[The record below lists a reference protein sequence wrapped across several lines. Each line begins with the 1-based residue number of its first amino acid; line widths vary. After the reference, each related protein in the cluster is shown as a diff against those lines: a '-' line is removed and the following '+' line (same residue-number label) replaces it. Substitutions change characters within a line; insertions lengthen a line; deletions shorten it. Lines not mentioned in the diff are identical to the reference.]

1 MGEAA
6 RARLWGRLHA
16 IGASRFVRDVATVAS
31 GIAAAQA
38 ISLAFM
44 PLLTRLYGPRA
55 FGELAAFTAV
65 VGIVTPLATL
75 GYSNAIVMPRT
86 GEGAAA
92 VARLS
97 LLCTAL
103 VTPLACL
110 CVFLFQPHLARWTG
124 LEAAPDLLYLIP
136 VSLVLVALL
145 SVANQSAIREELF
158 RAKTSSYVAS
168 KLVDN
173 VGKLLGGL
181 VAPSGFLLIVFFLVS
196 SAVNFAML
204 LRLVPRQGV
213 FLVRRWFGTAGAS
226 QSARE
231 QRAFA
236 LYRMPQSILNATA
249 MGLPVLLL
257 TSFFGAPAAGQY
269 SLAVLVLGAPVML
282 LGQSVGEVFYP
293 RITARIRD
301 GSADAA
307 AHLAKATVILFLV
320 ALPPFGL
327 VMLFGP
333 WLFEF
338 AFGAEWTLAG
348 RYAQWIALW
357 SVGMLTS
364 TASIEAFPVLQ
375 LQHYLF
381 FQEVLSISLR
391 VAALYAGF
399 AYFGSDLVAIALYS
413 VVGLLLTTALCIAPF
428 IRMRRHARLSYG

>member
-1 MGEAA
+1 MSDAA
-6 RARLWGRLHA
+6 HARLRGRLRA

-44 PLLTRLYGPRA
+44 PVLTRLYGPRP

-65 VGIVTPLATL
+65 VGIVTPIATL
-75 GYSNAIVMPRT
+75 GYANAIVMPRT
-86 GEGAAA
+86 EEGAAA

-97 LLCTAL
+97 LLCTA
-103 VTPLACL
+103 VVVPLAFL
-110 CVFLFQPHLARWTG
+110 CVFLFQPWLARWTG
-124 LEAAPDLLYLIP
+124 LEAAPELLYLIP
-136 VSLVLVALL
+136 VSLVLIALL
-145 SVANQSAIREELF
+145 SVANQAAIREELF
-158 RAKTSSYVAS
+158 RAKATSYVAS

-181 VAPSGFLLIVFFLVS
+181 VAPSGFLLIVFFLIS
-196 SAVNFAML
+196 NAINYAML
-204 LRLVPRQGV
+204 LRLVPRKGV
-213 FLVRRWFGTAGAS
+213 FLVRRWIGTAGVP

-257 TSFFGAPAAGQY
+257 TSFFGASAAGQY
-269 SLAVLVLGAPVML
+269 SLAMLVLGAPVML

-293 RITARIRD
+293 KITARIRD
-301 GSADAA
+301 GSPDAI
-307 AHLAKATVILFLV
+307 AHLRKATVILFLV
-320 ALPPFGL
+320 ALPPFGI

-338 AFGAEWTLAG
+338 AFGEEWVLAG
-348 RYAQWIALW
+348 QYAQWIALW

-381 FQEVLSISLR
+381 FQEIMSISLR
-391 VAALYAGF
+391 VAVLYVGF
-399 AYFGSDLVAIALYS
+399 AYFESDLVAIALFS
-413 VVGLLLTTALCIAPF
+413 IVGLLLTMALCFAPF
-428 IRMRRHARLSYG
+428 VKMRRHFRPSYG